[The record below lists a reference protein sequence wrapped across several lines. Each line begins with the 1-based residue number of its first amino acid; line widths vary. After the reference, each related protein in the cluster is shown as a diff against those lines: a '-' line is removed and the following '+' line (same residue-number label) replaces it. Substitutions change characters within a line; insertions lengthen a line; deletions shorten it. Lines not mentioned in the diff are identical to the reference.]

1 MLELRRER
9 RRPLKIW
16 VLLIAST
23 IAALAG
29 AGIALG
35 VVALWEPWED
45 NESRFASE
53 RFDEE
58 FCDIPL
64 SIDGLVNLVADIFE
78 IEGLSFDGMTVTQTV
93 RAITADH
100 PIATD
105 FGC

>member
-1 MLELRRER
+1 M
-9 RRPLKIW
+9 KIW

-23 IAALAG
+23 MAALAG

-58 FCDIPL
+58 FCDIPN

-78 IEGLSFDGMTVTQTV
+78 AEGLSFDGQTVTQTI
-93 RAITADH
+93 RLITAEH
-100 PIATD
+100 PIAPD
-105 FGC
+105 FEC